1 MQSHIINTGKMFVIR
16 TNGLESYL
24 AYRIHGQELDLFSA
38 YVPESLRGSGY
49 ASELILHG
57 IHYAVLNGLRVR
69 ANCPAA
75 AAYIKRNPEWNYT
88 FIALE
93 KV

>member
-1 MQSHIINTGKMFVIR
+1 MQSYIINTGKMFIIR
-16 TNGLESYL
+16 TEGLESYL
-24 AYRIHGQELDLFSA
+24 AYRIRGGELDLFSA
-38 YVPESLRGSGY
+38 YVPESFRGRGY
-49 ASELILHG
+49 ASELILHS

-75 AAYIKRNPEWNYT
+75 AAYMQRNPEWNYT
-88 FIALE
+88 LVVLE